1 MPELPEA
8 ETIRRQLLPEIVGR
22 RIESAWVGKR
32 DILGRHRQSPAR
44 FKALTMGRRIT
55 GIGRR
60 GKALL
65 LALDDAD
72 TLVVR
77 LGMSGRLL
85 VANPEEPRAAHTHV
99 ILRLDDGRELRY
111 VDPRRF
117 GEVYVATGTDPSAI
131 PGLDKLGPEPFD
143 RGLCEH
149 MRAYLPRRSAA
160 IKQVLMDQ
168 EFIAGLGNIYADEAL
183 FRARLHPAQPANTLN
198 DDEIA
203 RLCRAIPQVLRHAI
217 RCCGTSSADGAYVDA
232 RGAPGSF
239 QKCLNVYQ
247 RQGQPC
253 RRCGGVIKRVVMHGR
268 SAHFC
273 PACQRLR
280 RRKGHGGSGGMGA
293 TAGSKR
299 SAFRLSLRASA

>member
-8 ETIRRQLLPEIVGR
+8 ETIRRQLLPQVVGR
-22 RIESAWVGKR
+22 VIRSAWVGKR
-32 DILGRHRQSPAR
+32 DILGRRRQSPAR
-44 FKALTMGRRIT
+44 FKEMTSGRRIT
-55 GIGRR
+55 GISRR

-65 LALDDAD
+65 LALDDTD

-85 VANPEEPRAAHTHV
+85 VADPNDPPPKHTHV

-117 GEVYVATGTDPSAI
+117 GEVFVASGTDPSAI

-143 RGLCEH
+143 QGRCKHL
-149 MRAYLPRRSAA
+149 RAQLPHRSAA

-168 EFIAGLGNIYADEAL
+168 GLIAGLGNIYADEAL

-198 DDEIA
+198 QDEIA

-217 RCCGTSSADGAYVDA
+217 RCCGTSSADGAYVDTT
-232 RGAPGSF
+232 GAPGSF
-239 QKCLNVYQ
+239 QNCLNVYQ
-247 RQGQPC
+247 RQGQRC
-253 RRCGGVIKRVVMHGR
+253 RRCGGIVKRIVMHGR

-273 PACQRLR
+273 PACQKLR
-280 RRKGHGGSGGMGA
+280 RRGGRNRG
-293 TAGSKR
+293 R
-299 SAFRLSLRASA
+299 RR